1 MILGIGIDVV
11 APERFAGPLGEE
23 PGRAERV
30 FTDAELDT
38 CRDRVDRAQAL
49 GARFAAKEAFLK
61 ALGTGWAEG
70 IAFLQVEVV
79 SVDGG
84 RPAVRLA
91 GRAADQAQAL
101 GVQRVHL
108 SLAHDAGLA
117 AAVVVLEGDPISP
130 PGG

>member
-11 APERFAGPLGEE
+11 APERFTGSLGTE
-23 PGRAERV
+23 PGRGERL
-30 FTDAELDT
+30 FTDAELDA
-38 CRDRVDRAQAL
+38 CRNRVDRAQAL

-79 SVDGG
+79 AVEGC

-91 GRAADQAQAL
+91 GRAAAQAQAL
-101 GVQRVHL
+101 GVQRVHV
-108 SLAHDAGLA
+108 SLTHDAGVA

-130 PGG
+130 TAG